1 MFRGK
6 LSYLSLPSLPGQLLL
21 SPMTLEQ
28 FFRGCERVTV
38 PMWLIPSPC
47 QKNSLGISGARLY
60 HQMLRKLA
68 IQVLSVIT
76 DLLASDRHLDLEP
89 HRPLK
94 PTTRVETQHW
104 ASERSCS
111 QDSPRFQTL
120 AHRRQSDSSSAVS
133 STSASFLSSAPDG
146 VSPSDPSP
154 VSPLTPH
161 TSTPFPPGPQDS
173 LPSSL
178 KVLSGN
184 SRTSMPPHTHRDTT
198 RPVFFDDREKPQ
210 KYGRRSSDDHPSPQQ
225 LHRTEAS
232 PSHKPAELR
241 DIYGV
246 NYSNSHPV
254 RPW

>member
-1 MFRGK
+1 
-6 LSYLSLPSLPGQLLL
+6 
-21 SPMTLEQ
+21 
-28 FFRGCERVTV
+28 VTV
-38 PMWLIPSPC
+38 PMWLIPSPH
-47 QKNSLGISGARLY
+47 QENNLGISGARLY
-60 HQMLRKLA
+60 HQILRKLA

-76 DLLASDRHLDLEP
+76 DLLVSDRHLDLDP
-89 HRPLK
+89 HK
-94 PTTRVETQHW
+94 PFKPATRAETQHW

-133 STSASFLSSAPDG
+133 STSASFLSSTPDG

-161 TSTPFPPGPQDS
+161 TSTPFPPGPHDS
-173 LPSSL
+173 LSSSL

-184 SRTSMPPHTHRDTT
+184 SRASIPSHTYTDTT
-198 RPVFFDDREKPQ
+198 RPVFFDDRENAQ
-210 KYGRRSSDDHPSPQQ
+210 KHGRRRSDDHPSPQQ
-225 LHRTEAS
+225 LHTTEAS
-232 PSHKPAELR
+232 PSRKPAAELR

-246 NYSNSHPV
+246 NYSKSNPV